1 MNKSPGNLARDLS
14 QLPLDTTDRLRDLL
28 SSFSALRSSNR
39 NLVAQLRGSIYELR
53 EHRRRLKQQ
62 YILEISA
69 QRNGDDRPSVRRQ
82 FGLTRREEQV
92 AHLPSQG
99 RQPGHCPR
107 AQDQRAHCTASYPEN
122 PLQARGA
129 FPRRGGSENSRQDP
143 LRHQQFSL
151 DISSLLVTRGAGFVG
166 CLAQLRSAPRG
177 RRLWTQALP
186 LNGMDE
192 FARRTAE

>member
-69 QRNGDDRPSVRRQ
+69 QRNSEDRPSVRRE

-92 AHLPSQG
+92 AHLLSQG
-99 RQPGHCPR
+99 RSNQAIARELKISEHTAR
-107 AQDQRAHCTASYPEN
+107 HHTQRILSKLEVHS
-122 PLQARGA
+122 RGEA
-129 FPRRGGSENSRQDP
+129 AAK
-143 LRHQQFSL
+143 
-151 DISSLLVTRGAGFVG
+151 I
-166 CLAQLRSAPRG
+166 RG
-177 RRLWTQALP
+177 RIPSVISNSL
-186 LNGMDE
+186 
-192 FARRTAE
+192 